1 MPPGIG
7 YTTQDLDQE
16 ALQRSFRPKPA
27 QPLSDP
33 WAAGLTPTQ
42 AGVQTDAPSRDPWA
56 MGVMSPGGPVQPL
69 SQGGPMPPSPPP
81 ADPIPPPAPPPTER
95 PLSDPS
101 WQPQPTSMGG
111 LYDPGGTYQWGGGTT
126 PLSGP
131 TSLGGL
137 YDPGGTYAWGGQD
150 WNTPTGGSLLLRR
163 LFEGI

>member
-33 WAAGLTPTQ
+33 WAAGLTPPQ
-42 AGVQTDAPSRDPWA
+42 AGVQTAAPSRDPWA

-126 PLSGP
+126 PLSGMAAKFGAGIP
-131 TSLGGL
+131 AAIDPAVAKLFGGL
-137 YDPGGTYAWGGQD
+137 IWLFCF
-150 WNTPTGGSLLLRR
+150 TGK
-163 LFEGI
+163 FNP